1 MKRRFISALLCV
13 LFILVTISCADKAA
27 EAGIPVPLR
36 VRAVVPDESTK
47 LIAYDGSVSGVSG
60 DMDSVVISV
69 YEGTDTTGTPDAEGN
84 LSIIGGSAMGTIT
97 DVVPGLYTI
106 TADGYSGTAQIT
118 HDSVSKRISQSD
130 NAIDIVLSSFI
141 DEPVGDVTVT
151 LTSALDGITPDYL
164 AGNFSWTIYSGEDMK
179 TRAYSGTAMSSGA
192 EYRLEP
198 SSGSFAPGR
207 YILEMQK
214 MFPDGTVV
222 YGVAPMRLLPG
233 LPASGVI
240 ELNDSTAS
248 DTSLSLTVTDSMG
261 DVIAGTGS
269 ITGTGSEYTLVILG
283 LTAEPSEVY
292 LYVNG
297 EGQSITPSYA
307 SGSVT
312 IPLTIGESGVYD
324 ILAVIIDGTPSG
336 VGSVRTELPVNRP
349 TLTPKI
355 DVVGVAWEYGKS
367 SSQLYRLYTSEEA
380 KTTAEAAGFKAMDD
394 PHDLVTVDIMVE
406 PVASSEGNPGSS
418 PFDELSP
425 WKDMKLYALNDGG
438 TKKDEIEDGETI
450 RHFVDEHNDGTV
462 DFMVYLPEAYLRVID
477 DSANSIR
484 YYYVSD
490 NEFEGSSLQ
499 PASGHYIG
507 RYNGYIQ
514 EHYSGSSTDKL
525 WSQPSGTSTAT
536 EFAQSLTHQE
546 AYDVAHNRVSTV
558 SGKIYGGLLWEEVS
572 YVQLMYLVEYA
583 NLNSQVTL
591 GYGDSDWQSG
601 NSDDMPYHTGVL
613 GSKTSYD
620 SDVQYRYVEAL
631 FGADHGSDTVE
642 NLLVDDRVMY
652 IAPSE
657 ESLAAARESGI
668 FNDGGSGAAPSD
680 WVAIGTMPSSGWIT
694 GMNYDESHPWSIGV
708 PSAASGGSDST
719 YASDY
724 VYTNSGLRSVRLP
737 YSYATYYGAWCL
749 HASSGPSLEDYYW
762 SARLSFR

>member
-27 EAGIPVPLR
+27 ESGIPVPLR
-36 VRAVVPDESTK
+36 VRAVIPAESTK
-47 LIAYDGSVSGVSG
+47 LIAYDVSVSGVSG

-106 TADGYSGTAQIT
+106 MADGYSGTAQIT
-118 HDSVSKRISQSD
+118 HDSVSKRISQAD
-130 NAIDIVLSSFI
+130 NTIDIALSSFI
-141 DEPVGDVTVT
+141 DEPVGEVTVT

-164 AGNFSWTIYSGEDMK
+164 AGNFSWTMYSGDDMK
-179 TRAYSGTAMSSGA
+179 TRAYSGTAMSSSA
-192 EYRLEP
+192 EYKLEP
-198 SSGSFAPGR
+198 SSGSFVPGR

-214 MFPDGTVV
+214 QFPDGTVV
-222 YGVAPMRLLPG
+222 YGVSPMRLLPG

-261 DVIAGTGS
+261 DVITGTGS
-269 ITGTGSEYTLVILG
+269 ITGTESEYTFTISG

-312 IPLTIGESGVYD
+312 IPLTIEESGVYD

-336 VGSVRTELPVNRP
+336 VGSVRTELTVNRP
-349 TLTPKI
+349 TLGPKP
-355 DVVGVAWEYGKS
+355 DVVGVAWKYNES
-367 SSQLYRLYTSEEA
+367 DSQLYRLYTSA
-380 KTTAEAAGFKAMDD
+380 DAIPSGMKGIDD
-394 PHDLVTVDIMVE
+394 PYDLVTIDILTE
-406 PVASSEGNPGSS
+406 PIASSEGNPGSS

-438 TKKDEIEDGETI
+438 TEKDEIEDGETI
-450 RHFVDEHNDGTV
+450 RQFVDEHNDGTV
-462 DFMVYLPEAYLRVID
+462 DFMVYLPEAWLRVID
-477 DSANSIR
+477 DSVNSIR
-484 YYYVSD
+484 YYYVSAGK
-490 NEFEGSSLQ
+490 FEGSSLQ

-507 RYNGYIQ
+507 RYSGYIQ
-514 EHYSGSSTDKL
+514 EHENGSSTDKL

-536 EFAQSLTHQE
+536 KFAQRLTHQV
-546 AYDVAHNRVSTV
+546 AYDVAHNRASTV

-583 NLNSQVTL
+583 NLNSQATL
-591 GYGDSDWQSG
+591 GYGDKDYESG

-613 GSKTSYD
+613 GTKTSYA

-631 FGADHGSDTVE
+631 FGADYSGDTVE
-642 NLLVDDRVMY
+642 NILVDDRVMY
-652 IAPSE
+652 IAPDE
-657 ESLAAARESGI
+657 ESLTTASESGI
-668 FNDGGSGAAPSD
+668 MAGYSSGDHPSD
-680 WVAIGTMPSSGWIT
+680 WIVIGKMPSSGWIT
-694 GMNYDESHPWSIGV
+694 GMNYDEAHPWSIGV
-708 PSAASGGSDST
+708 PSVASGGSDST

-724 VYTNSGLRSVRLP
+724 VYTSSGLCSVRLAYYELTNLGSWFLYANYSPGDAP
-737 YSYATYYGAWCL
+737 YYF
-749 HASSGPSLEDYYW
+749 